1 MRYDF
6 NKMDADSFELMIR
19 SLNEKIFG
27 IQCEQYGLGPDGQRE
42 FVFEGELTDL
52 AGVRFDGKTIGQV
65 KYKYLTTK
73 TDDFEW
79 LKKEINGELH
89 RFQEKDPSYLP
100 DNYIFYTNVVLTPA
114 KDTGV
119 KDKINK
125 YVKENNHIIKK
136 FLILGYDEICALLD
150 NNRDVAACFSCHIL
164 PGDLLMEIIKE
175 YQGRED
181 YFSALKL
188 FLNLEFKEEL
198 YTRMEQ
204 AGSLTEQRVSIERVC
219 IDIDVSDN
227 DNTSVKFAKTI
238 IELGNG
244 VLGYRKRILG
254 QMRELMLD
262 PNENFVLIGGPGQGK
277 TTICQFIAQIY
288 RAYYLYNVGENQEA
302 RKFISEVESDYHY
315 KINCYRIPFK
325 IVLREYAAWMNR
337 QEIGENQ
344 SVITYIQHRIHE
356 VEAETLSIKLIRKM
370 LKELAWI
377 FFFDGLDEVPETSNR
392 KEMLKQLD
400 NFITVELSQ
409 AKCDCMIIAT
419 TRAQG
424 YNHDF
429 GERRY
434 KHVEV
439 KELSDKDCLKYVEKL
454 FEVMEERSEN
464 RKKYLDIMREALK
477 DESVAR
483 LLRTPLQAT
492 IISILVK
499 SGGKPPHERYSL
511 FNQYYGIIVQREKQ
525 KNIVAT
531 LNDKTE
537 WIEDIHFLIANK
549 LQKESQKDKNASAEI
564 SQDEL
569 EALLEHYIEEEQDEF
584 YETSSSL
591 KQKTKQFFDII
602 TQRLCFLGE
611 NRAGYFS
618 YSIRSMQ
625 EYFAGTYL
633 VKKFSEADAVRN
645 LRNISYR
652 SYWRNALLFALGYI
666 EVHRESMEKEI
677 GILCEEMNGKDNLTK
692 EEYTSENICL
702 FGSWLALDILIE
714 DIFRGKVQ
722 RKYILLA
729 VKLLEQKDCSLEK
742 FKLLSGVPCSKLV
755 AYVEEKYEKKELSN
769 SEWMNLLLIMNE
781 NNKNDFYEKILVL
794 LDTFVE
800 DEKINYIIKILEKRF
815 CLKKPNEDKLLN
827 QLISYM
833 EAGKIRSFLTER
845 ILGMITDKKDL
856 SMSLKKE
863 IFIQVIYRD
872 LLRNNIGDILVK
884 IGIAAFENELIYLN
898 PNDNYILAHERL
910 LVVDISQSF
919 QYNVLEIN
927 IDKDKFR
934 KLQGKLKELGLIYF
948 CEFCDFLIKP
958 TFQKYNEL
966 LEKMQREEIFWKEFY
981 LMALHYYV
989 PDKCYENE
997 TQFKKVLRDKQEDM
1011 KSFNKENIKKLM
1023 LKGTEVKIHYSFS
1036 FFKKDV
1042 FDGIFGSGIVNEN
1055 DITKL
1060 NIMFLKSFLFTAR
1073 FQFENNGNLEECTVN
1088 RIVRIIKEID
1098 KRGEYCYNLNRVLSI
1113 LLSSGS
1119 AEILLKEMPDFAFLD
1134 LMLKTEIKEQ
1144 SFSHGITLKP
1154 EEIERAISKIIAKIC
1169 YDASE
1174 SNYLALIPTII
1185 SDKINIHNCI
1195 SKQNMIQLEKITYTH
1210 PANKLAVKLLKLC
1223 MEENTNPRDLLDEL
1237 FSLDISR
1244 EVICLELEIF
1254 LRFCDVAN
1262 REALEVML
1270 YLHLQNESFNGK
1282 SEIQK
1287 RLANHMY
1294 EIRCNDSSISSDI

>member
-6 NKMDADSFELMIR
+6 SKMDADSFELMIR

-27 IQCEQYGLGPDGQRE
+27 MQCEQYGLGPDGQRE
-42 FVFEGELTDL
+42 FVFEGELTDS
-52 AGVRFDGKTIGQV
+52 AGVRFDGKTVGQV
-65 KYKYLTTK
+65 KYKYITTK

-79 LKKEINGELH
+79 LKKEINDELH
-89 RFQEKDPSYLP
+89 RFREKEPSYLP

-125 YVKENNHIIKK
+125 YVKENNHNIKK

-181 YFSALKL
+181 YFSALEL

-219 IDIDVSDN
+219 IDIDVSDRS
-227 DNTSVKFAKTI
+227 NTSMKFAKTI

-244 VLGYRKRILG
+244 VLGYRKHILG

-288 RAYYLYNVGENQEA
+288 RAYYLYNVGENQDA
-302 RKFISEVESDYHY
+302 RKFIYEVENDYHY

-337 QEIGENQ
+337 QEIGGNQ
-344 SVITYIQHRIHE
+344 SVITYMQHRINE

-400 NFITVELSQ
+400 NFITVELCQ

-434 KHVEV
+434 NHVEV

-464 RKKYLDIMREALK
+464 RKKYLDIMKEALE
-477 DESVAR
+477 DESIAR

-537 WIEDIHFLIANK
+537 WIEDIHFLIADK

-564 SQDEL
+564 SQGEL
-569 EALLEHYIEEEQDEF
+569 EVLLEHYIEEEQDVF

-591 KQKTKQFFDII
+591 KLKTKQFSDII

-633 VKKFSEADAVRN
+633 VKKFSEADAVSN
-645 LRNISYR
+645 LRNISFR

-677 GILCEEMNGKDNLTK
+677 GMLCEEMNGKDNITE

-714 DIFRGKVQ
+714 DIFRGKAQ
-722 RKYILLA
+722 GKYILLA
-729 VKLLEQKDCSLEK
+729 VKLLEQKYYSLEK

-755 AYVEEKYEKKELSN
+755 TYAEEKYEKKELSN
-769 SEWMNLLLIMNE
+769 SEWMNLLLILIE
-781 NNKNDFYEKILVL
+781 NSKNDFEEKILAL
-794 LDTFVE
+794 LDTFAE
-800 DEKINYIIKILEKRF
+800 DEKINYIIKILEKGF
-815 CLKKPNEDKLLN
+815 CVKKLAADKLLN

-833 EAGKIRSFLTER
+833 EAGNIRSFLPQSIIR
-845 ILGMITDKKDL
+845 MIVDKNGISL
-856 SMSLKKE
+856 ALKKE
-863 IFIQVIYRD
+863 IFIQEIYRNT
-872 LLRNNIGDILVK
+872 LEQEILVK
-884 IGIAAFENELIYLN
+884 IGISDLDYELFYLN
-898 PNDNYILAHERL
+898 PHPILSNGREISVHISKDFRFKVLQIILDKENLRRL
-910 LVVDISQSF
+910 QD
-919 QYNVLEIN
+919 
-927 IDKDKFR
+927 
-934 KLQGKLKELGLIYF
+934 KLKEMGLIYF
-948 CEFCDFLIKP
+948 SEFYDFLIEP

-966 LEKMQREEIFWKEFY
+966 ISRMEQEELYWKTNY
-981 LMALHYYV
+981 LRALHYYI
-989 PDKCYENE
+989 PDKCYANE
-997 TQFKKVLRDKQEDM
+997 REFNKVLRDMQEDM
-1011 KSFNKENIKKLM
+1011 KSFNKENIKRLM
-1023 LKGTEVKIHYSFS
+1023 LNGTEAKIHYGVTV
-1036 FFKKDV
+1036 KKDV
-1042 FDGIFGSGIVNEN
+1042 FDELFKSAIVDES
-1055 DITKL
+1055 DITRL
-1060 NIMFLKSFLFTAR
+1060 DIFFLKSYLFVAR
-1073 FQFENNGNLEECTVN
+1073 VQLDHDRDLKKCTVK
-1088 RIVRIIKEID
+1088 RIVKIIKEID
-1098 KRGEYCYNLNRVLSI
+1098 KRGEYYYNLNQMLTV

-1134 LMLKTEIKEQ
+1134 LMLKAEITGK
-1144 SFSHGITLKP
+1144 SFSRRMNIMP
-1154 EEIERAISKIIAKIC
+1154 EEIERAISKIVAKIC
-1169 YDASE
+1169 YEASE

-1185 SDKINIHNCI
+1185 SDRINIHNCI
-1195 SKQNMIQLEKITYTH
+1195 SKQNMIQLEKISYTH

-1223 MEENTNPRDLLDEL
+1223 MEENTNPGALLNEL
-1237 FSLDISR
+1237 FSFDISL

-1262 REALEVML
+1262 KEALEVML
-1270 YLHLQNESFNGK
+1270 YLRLQNESFNGK

-1287 RLANHMY
+1287 RLANHLY
-1294 EIRCNDSSISSDI
+1294 EIRCNVSSVSSDI

>member
-42 FVFEGELTDL
+42 FVFEGELTDS

-65 KYKYLTTK
+65 KYKYITTK

-79 LKKEINGELH
+79 LKKEIKGELH
-89 RFQEKDPSYLP
+89 RFQEKEPSYLP

-125 YVKENNHIIKK
+125 YVKENNHIIEK

-150 NNRDVAACFSCHIL
+150 NNRDVAACFYSHIL

-181 YFSALKL
+181 YFSALRL

-219 IDIDVSDN
+219 IDIDVSYRA
-227 DNTSVKFAKTI
+227 NTSMKFAKTI

-244 VLGYRKRILG
+244 VLGYRKHILG

-288 RAYYLYNVGENQEA
+288 RAYYLYNVGENQETG
-302 RKFISEVESDYHY
+302 KFISEIENDYHY
-315 KINCYRIPFK
+315 QINCYRIPFK

-337 QEIGENQ
+337 QEIGANQ

-356 VEAETLSIKLIRKM
+356 VEAEMLSIKLIRKM

-400 NFITVELSQ
+400 HFITVELCQ

-454 FEVMEERSEN
+454 FQVMEERSEN
-464 RKKYLDIMREALK
+464 RKKYLDIMKEALE
-477 DESVAR
+477 DESIAR

-549 LQKESQKDKNASAEI
+549 LQNESQKDKNASAEI

-569 EALLEHYIEEEQDEF
+569 EVLLEHYIEEEQDEF

-591 KQKTKQFFDII
+591 KQKTKQFSDII
-602 TQRLCFLGE
+602 TKRLCFLGE

-677 GILCEEMNGKDNLTK
+677 GMLCEEMNGKDNLTK

-714 DIFRGKVQ
+714 DIFRGKAQ

-729 VKLLEQKDCSLEK
+729 VKLLEQKYYSLEK
-742 FKLLSGVPCSKLV
+742 FKLLSGVTCSKLV
-755 AYVEEKYEKKELSN
+755 TYAEEKNEKKELSN
-769 SEWMNLLLIMNE
+769 SELINLLLILNE

-815 CLKKPNEDKLLN
+815 CLKKPIADKLLN

-833 EAGKIRSFLTER
+833 EAGNIRSFLPQSIIR
-845 ILGMITDKKDL
+845 MMVDKNDI
-856 SMSLKKE
+856 SMALKKE
-863 IFIQVIYRD
+863 IFIQEVFRTNPEMKIV
-872 LLRNNIGDILVK
+872 NK
-884 IGIAAFENELIYLN
+884 IGISIFREAFLYLR
-898 PNDNYILAHERL
+898 PYAIFRSETE
-910 LVVDISQSF
+910 VSVDISSGF
-919 QYNVLEIN
+919 RYKIYRIEIDVENTRILRSELE
-927 IDKDKFR
+927 
-934 KLQGKLKELGLIYF
+934 ELGLISFSVFY
-948 CEFCDFLIKP
+948 DYLIKP
-958 TFQKYNEL
+958 TFQKYNDL
-966 LEKMQREEIFWKEFY
+966 IGMMQREESFWKENF
-981 LMALHYYV
+981 LKTLHYYV
-989 PDKCYENE
+989 PDKCYKNE
-997 TQFKKVLRDKQEDM
+997 EEFNKVLRNKQEDF
-1011 KSFNKENIKKLM
+1011 KDFNKADIRRLM
-1023 LKGTEVKIHYSFS
+1023 LKGTDMNIGYVVFNEQ
-1036 FFKKDV
+1036 DV
-1042 FDGIFGSGIVNEN
+1042 FDELIESGIVDESE
-1055 DITKL
+1055 ITEL
-1060 NIMFLKSFLFTAR
+1060 NIFFLESYLFVAKV
-1073 FQFENNGNLEECTVN
+1073 QLDNNRNLKECTVK

-1098 KRGEYCYNLNRVLSI
+1098 KRGEHYYNLNQMLSI
-1113 LLSSGS
+1113 LLSSDS
-1119 AEILLKEMPDFAFLD
+1119 AWILLKEMPDFSFLD
-1134 LMLKTEIKEQ
+1134 LMLKEERLKITFFHET
-1144 SFSHGITLKP
+1144 TLKP

-1185 SDKINIHNCI
+1185 TDRINIHNCI
-1195 SKQNMIQLEKITYTH
+1195 SKQNMIQLERITYTH
-1210 PANKLAVKLLKLC
+1210 PANILAVKLLKLC
-1223 MEENTNPRDLLDEL
+1223 MEENINPRDSLDEV
-1237 FSLDISR
+1237 FSCDISR

-1262 REALEVML
+1262 KEALEVML
-1270 YLHLQNESFNGK
+1270 YLRLQNESFNGK

-1287 RLANHMY
+1287 RLANHLY
-1294 EIRCNDSSISSDI
+1294 EIRCNVSSVSSDI

>member
-42 FVFEGELTDL
+42 FVFEGKLTDL

-136 FLILGYDEICALLD
+136 FLILGYDEICALLN

-219 IDIDVSDN
+219 IDIDVSDRV
-227 DNTSVKFAKTI
+227 NTSMKFAKTI

-302 RKFISEVESDYHY
+302 GKFISEIESDYHY

-325 IVLREYAAWMNR
+325 IVLRDYAAWMNR
-337 QEIGENQ
+337 QEIGGNQ
-344 SVITYIQHRIHE
+344 SVITYMQHRIHE
-356 VEAETLSIKLIRKM
+356 VEAEKLSIKLIRKM

-400 NFITVELSQ
+400 HFITVELCQ

-439 KELSDKDCLKYVEKL
+439 KELSDKDCLNYVEKL

-464 RKKYLDIMREALK
+464 RKKYLDIMREALE
-477 DESVAR
+477 DESIAR

-564 SQDEL
+564 SQDKL
-569 EALLEHYIEEEQDEF
+569 EVLLEHYIEEEQDEF

-591 KQKTKQFFDII
+591 KQKTKQFSDII
-602 TQRLCFLGE
+602 TKRLCFLGE

-645 LRNISYR
+645 LRNISFR

-714 DIFRGKVQ
+714 DIFRGKAQ

-729 VKLLEQKDCSLEK
+729 VKLLEQKDGSLEK

-794 LDTFVE
+794 LDTFEE
-800 DEKINYIIKILEKRF
+800 DDKINYIIKILEKRF
-815 CLKKPNEDKLLN
+815 CLKKPIEDKLLN
-827 QLISYM
+827 QLISYI
-833 EAGKIRSFLTER
+833 EAGNIRSLLPQSIIR
-845 ILGMITDKKDL
+845 MMVDKNDI
-856 SMSLKKE
+856 SMALKKE
-863 IFIQVIYRD
+863 IFIQEVFRTNPEMKII
-872 LLRNNIGDILVK
+872 NK
-884 IGIAAFENELIYLN
+884 IGISIFREAFLYLR
-898 PNDNYILAHERL
+898 PYAFFRSETE
-910 LVVDISQSF
+910 VSVDISSGF
-919 QYNVLEIN
+919 RYKINRIEIDVENTRILRRELE
-927 IDKDKFR
+927 
-934 KLQGKLKELGLIYF
+934 ELGLISFSGFY
-948 CEFCDFLIKP
+948 DFLIKP
-958 TFQKYNEL
+958 TFQKYNDL
-966 LEKMQREEIFWKEFY
+966 IGMMQREESFWKENY
-981 LMALHYYV
+981 LKTLHYYV
-989 PDKCYENE
+989 PDKCYKNE
-997 TQFKKVLRDKQEDM
+997 EEFNKVLRNKQEDF
-1011 KSFNKENIKKLM
+1011 KDFNKAEIRKLM
-1023 LKGTEVKIHYSFS
+1023 LKGTDMNIGYVALDKQ
-1036 FFKKDV
+1036 DV
-1042 FDGIFGSGIVNEN
+1042 FDEFIESGIVDESE
-1055 DITKL
+1055 ITEL
-1060 NIMFLKSFLFTAR
+1060 NISFLKSYLFAANIQLDNDR
-1073 FQFENNGNLEECTVN
+1073 NLKECTVN

-1098 KRGEYCYNLNRVLSI
+1098 KRGEYYYDLNQMLSI
-1113 LLSSGS
+1113 LLSSDS
-1119 AEILLKEMPDFAFLD
+1119 AWILLKEMPNFSFLD
-1134 LMLKTEIKEQ
+1134 LMLKEEIIEKP
-1144 SFSHGITLKP
+1144 FSHGLIIEP

-1185 SDKINIHNCI
+1185 SGKINIHNCI

-1270 YLHLQNESFNGK
+1270 YLRLQNESFNGK

-1294 EIRCNDSSISSDI
+1294 EIRCNDSSVSSDI

>member
-6 NKMDADSFELMIR
+6 SKMDADSFELMIR

-27 IQCEQYGLGPDGQRE
+27 MQCEQYGLGPDGQRE
-42 FVFEGELTDL
+42 FVFEGELTDS
-52 AGVRFDGKTIGQV
+52 AGVRFDGKTVGQV
-65 KYKYLTTK
+65 KYKYITTK

-79 LKKEINGELH
+79 LKKEINDELH
-89 RFQEKDPSYLP
+89 RFREKEPSYLP

-125 YVKENNHIIKK
+125 YVKENNDVIKN
-136 FLILGYDEICALLD
+136 FLIRGYDEICALLD

-181 YFSALKL
+181 YFSALEL

-219 IDIDVSDN
+219 IDIDVSDRS
-227 DNTSVKFAKTI
+227 NTSMKFAKTI

-244 VLGYRKRILG
+244 VLGYRKHILG

-302 RKFISEVESDYHY
+302 RKFIYEVENDYHY

-337 QEIGENQ
+337 QEIGGNQ
-344 SVITYIQHRIHE
+344 SVITYMQHRINE

-400 NFITVELSQ
+400 NFITVELCQ

-434 KHVEV
+434 NHVEV

-464 RKKYLDIMREALK
+464 RKKYLDIMKEALE
-477 DESVAR
+477 DESIAR

-537 WIEDIHFLIANK
+537 WIEDIHFLIADK

-564 SQDEL
+564 SQGEL
-569 EALLEHYIEEEQDEF
+569 EVLLEHYIEEEQDVF

-591 KQKTKQFFDII
+591 KLKTKQFSDII

-633 VKKFSEADAVRN
+633 VKKFSEADAVSN
-645 LRNISYR
+645 LRNISFR

-677 GILCEEMNGKDNLTK
+677 GMLCEEMNGKDNITE

-714 DIFRGKVQ
+714 DIFRGKAQ
-722 RKYILLA
+722 GKYILLA
-729 VKLLEQKDCSLEK
+729 VKLLEQKYYSLEK

-755 AYVEEKYEKKELSN
+755 TYAEEKYEKKELSN
-769 SEWMNLLLIMNE
+769 SEWMNLLLILIE
-781 NNKNDFYEKILVL
+781 NSKNDFEEKILAL
-794 LDTFVE
+794 LDTFDE
-800 DEKINYIIKILEKRF
+800 DEKINYIIEILKTEFCFKKRVA
-815 CLKKPNEDKLLN
+815 DKLLN

-833 EAGKIRSFLTER
+833 EAGNIRSFLPQS
-845 ILGMITDKKDL
+845 IIQMIVDKNDISL
-856 SMSLKKE
+856 ALKKE
-863 IFIQVIYRD
+863 IFIQEIYRD
-872 LLRNNIGDILVK
+872 TLEQEILVK
-884 IGIAAFENELIYLN
+884 IGISDLDYELFYLN
-898 PNDNYILAHERL
+898 PIL
-910 LVVDISQSF
+910 ISRNRRAISVHISRNF
-919 QYNVLEIN
+919 RFNVLEI
-927 IDKDKFR
+927 ILDKENLR
-934 KLQGKLKELGLIYF
+934 RLQDKLKEMGLIYF
-948 CEFCDFLIKP
+948 SEFYDFLIEP

-966 LEKMQREEIFWKEFY
+966 ISRMRQEELYWKRNY
-981 LMALHYYV
+981 LRALHYYI
-989 PDKCYENE
+989 PDKCYANE
-997 TQFKKVLRDKQEDM
+997 REFNNVLRDMQEDM
-1011 KSFNKENIKKLM
+1011 KSFNKENIKRLM
-1023 LKGTEVKIHYSFS
+1023 LNGTEAKIHYSVTV
-1036 FFKKDV
+1036 KKDV
-1042 FDGIFGSGIVNEN
+1042 FDELFKSAIVDES
-1055 DITKL
+1055 DITRL
-1060 NIMFLKSFLFTAR
+1060 DIFFLKSYLFVAR
-1073 FQFENNGNLEECTVN
+1073 VQLEKDKKLKKCTVK
-1088 RIVRIIKEID
+1088 RIVKIIKEID
-1098 KRGEYCYNLNRVLSI
+1098 KRGEYYYNLNQMLTV

-1134 LMLKTEIKEQ
+1134 LMLKAEITGK
-1144 SFSHGITLKP
+1144 SFSRRMNIMP
-1154 EEIERAISKIIAKIC
+1154 EEIERAISKIVAKIC
-1169 YDASE
+1169 YEASE

-1195 SKQNMIQLEKITYTH
+1195 SKQNMIQLEKISYTH

-1223 MEENTNPRDLLDEL
+1223 MEENTNPGDLLDQI
-1237 FSLDISR
+1237 FSCNISS
-1244 EVICLELEIF
+1244 EVIYLELEIF

-1262 REALEVML
+1262 KEALQVIL
-1270 YLHLQNESFNGK
+1270 YLRLQNESFSGK
-1282 SEIQK
+1282 SAIQS
-1287 RLANHMY
+1287 RLVNHMY
-1294 EIRCNDSSISSDI
+1294 EIRCNDSSVSSDI